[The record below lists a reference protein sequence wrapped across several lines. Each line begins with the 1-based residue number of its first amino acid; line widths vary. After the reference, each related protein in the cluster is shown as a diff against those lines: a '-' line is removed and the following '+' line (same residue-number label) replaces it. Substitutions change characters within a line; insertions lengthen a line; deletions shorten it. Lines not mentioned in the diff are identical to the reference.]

1 MADENYIAANIAR
14 LRLNQQLPQE
24 ELDRKTGLLRLV
36 RQALEQEHISLGRAA
51 DILGLSREEMRRYA
65 REWTE

>member
-24 ELDRKTGLLRLV
+24 EFARRADLV
-36 RQALEQEHISLGRAA
+36 RQALEQEYISLGRAA
-51 DILGLSREEMRRYA
+51 EILGLSSEEMRRYL
-65 REWTE
+65 REWAE

>member
-14 LRLNQQLPQE
+14 LRLNQQLPQDE
-24 ELDRKTGLLRLV
+24 FARRAGLV

-51 DILGLSREEMRRYA
+51 EILGLSREEMRKYV
-65 REWTE
+65 REWVG

>member
-24 ELDRKTGLLRLV
+24 EFDRKADLLRLV

-51 DILGLSREEMRRYA
+51 EILGLSREEMRRYA
-65 REWTE
+65 REWAG

>member
-1 MADENYIAANIAR
+1 MADENYIAAKIAR
-14 LRLNQQLPQE
+14 LRLNQQLPQD

-51 DILGLSREEMRRYA
+51 EILGLSREKMRKYV
-65 REWTE
+65 REWVG

>member
-14 LRLNQQLPQE
+14 LRLNQQLTQE
-24 ELDRKTGLLRLV
+24 EFDRRVGPV

-51 DILGLSREEMRRYA
+51 EILGLSREEMRRYA
-65 REWTE
+65 REWAK

>member
-24 ELDRKTGLLRLV
+24 ELDRKAGLLRLV

-51 DILGLSREEMRRYA
+51 EILGLSREEMRRYA
-65 REWTE
+65 REWAR

>member
-14 LRLNQQLPQE
+14 LRLNQQLSQE
-24 ELDRKTGLLRLV
+24 EFARRAGPV

-51 DILGLSREEMRRYA
+51 EILGISREEMRRYL
-65 REWTE
+65 REWMG